1 MLVIAGK
8 TIRISK
14 NLEDWPH
21 AQFAVRFPGVPT
33 PRISMALSCGC
44 EGGASE
50 GEGGGGEGAR
60 GRQRAQDRSTQ
71 EQWKGRAVS
80 KATQRAQDR
89 SAQAVSGRGLCS
101 RTCTTTH
108 AHARASAPPLASVY
122 SVSARREIPRA
133 KDMCGVRAC
142 AQQTFPLLLAHV

>member
-60 GRQRAQDRSTQ
+60 GR
-71 EQWKGRAVS
+71 
-80 KATQRAQDR
+80 QRAQDR